1 MMRRFSA
8 RRDSISSRSTYPS
21 IGAGGF
27 FLQGLAVLREQNE
40 SGGACACLQT
50 RQIARWWPE
59 EENLREYLQ
68 EDFNVIASEREAIQR
83 PGMAAFADAPRN
95 VVILILRN

>member
-1 MMRRFSA
+1 
-8 RRDSISSRSTYPS
+8 
-21 IGAGGF
+21 
-27 FLQGLAVLREQNE
+27 LQGLAVLREQNE

-50 RQIARWWPE
+50 RQIAGWWPE
-59 EENLREYLQ
+59 QENFQEDLQ
-68 EDFNVIASEREAIQR
+68 ENFNVIASEREAIQR